1 MRMTMTALACAIVCA
16 MSASAGAADRSY
28 AIVGTGQTAFYD
40 AHGEIAATSEGDD
53 FYGQDAQSVGAEP
66 SYTDNGDGSVTDNV
80 TGLMWQQGFE
90 VMGYDAAVEH
100 AVESTLAGH
109 SDWRLPSIKEMYS
122 LIVFSGADPS
132 SPDMFNVS
140 EGSEPFIDADVFDFE
155 YGANGERIIDSQYVT
170 STVYTGLTMGHDETV
185 FGVNMAD
192 GRIKGYPMADPRTRE
207 PKAFSVKLVR
217 GNELYGN
224 NDFTDNDDGTVS
236 DAATGLMWT
245 ERDGEQAMDWQEAL
259 SWAQRMNDEEYLGY
273 SDWRLPD
280 AKELHSIV
288 DYSRSPQAA
297 GSAAID
303 PVFDI
308 STIEDEGGIEN
319 YPSFWTGTTH
329 VRSDGDAGSAAYI
342 CFGEALGFM
351 TFPGSADPTLLD
363 VHGAGAQRADPK
375 AGDPADYPSGRG
387 PQGDVVRIYHYV
399 RLVRDMD
406 ASPQV
411 GSAWDVNRDG
421 VVDIVDLVVVASAFG
436 ASGEDLA
443 GDANGDGAV
452 TIVDLV
458 MVASHFGEATDA
470 VAAAPQLPRTGD
482 SDLIQEWL
490 TQANRA
496 DDGSETY
503 RAGVAVLKR
512 LLRGIPGGVTR
523 LLPNYP
529 NTFNPETW
537 MPFELTEAA
546 DVTVH
551 IYGEDGAVVR
561 SLDLGR
567 RAEGYHTGAADAAY
581 WDGRNELGEQVASGV
596 YVYEMRAGEHR
607 ALRRMA
613 LMK

>member
-1 MRMTMTALACAIVCA
+1 MRMWMTALACAIACA
-16 MSASAGAADRSY
+16 MSAPAGAVDRSY
-28 AIVGTGQTAFYD
+28 AIVGTGQTTFYD
-40 AHGEIAATSEGDD
+40 AQGEIAATSEGDD
-53 FYGQDAQSVGAEP
+53 FYGQDAQTVGAEP
-66 SYTDNGDGSVTDNV
+66 SYTDNSDGSVTDNV
-80 TGLMWQQGFE
+80 TGLMWQRSFE

-100 AVESTLAGH
+100 AAGSTLAGH

-140 EGSEPFIDADVFDFE
+140 EGSEPFIDTDVFDFE

-217 GNELYGN
+217 GNELYGH
-224 NDFTDNDDGTVS
+224 NDFMDNDDGTVS
-236 DAATGLMWT
+236 DAATGMMWT
-245 ERDGEQAMDWQEAL
+245 KRDGERDMDWQEAL
-259 SWAQRMNDEEYLGY
+259 SWAQQMNDEQYLGY

-288 DYSRSPQAA
+288 DYSRSPQATGA
-297 GSAAID
+297 AAID

-329 VRSDGDAGSAAYI
+329 VRSDGDAGSAVYI

-351 TFPGSADPTLLD
+351 TFPGSADATLLD

-375 AGDPADYPSGRG
+375 TGDPADYPSGRG

-436 ASGEDLA
+436 ASGVDLA
-443 GDANGDGAV
+443 GDANGDGSV

-458 MVASHFGEATDA
+458 MVASHFGEARG
-470 VAAAPQLPRTGD
+470 VIAAAPQLPGTGD
-482 SDLIQEWL
+482 SGLIRQWVI
-490 TQANRA
+490 QARRA
-496 DDGSETY
+496 DDGSDAY
-503 RAGVAVLKR
+503 RAGVAVLER
-512 LLRGIPGGVTR
+512 LLSGVPDGATG

-529 NTFNPETW
+529 NPFNPETW
-537 MPFELTEAA
+537 IPFELNEAA
-546 DVTVH
+546 EVTFTIYDVL
-551 IYGEDGAVVR
+551 GRVVR
-561 SLDLGR
+561 RIELGY
-567 RAEGYHTGAADAAY
+567 RAPGVYHATSSAAH
-581 WDGRNELGEQVASGV
+581 WDGRNDHSEEVASGTYFV
-596 YVYEMRAGEHR
+596 GLRAGDVRET
-607 ALRRMA
+607 RRIVV
-613 LMK
+613 MK